1 LYLAVYF
8 QIHESERSM
17 TESMQTVEGAL
28 FSTVSTVDRL
38 GLYVD
43 DAFHPKVLTDFLG
56 LSNADVSHIAGV
68 SKKSVRYDAAI
79 PKDMM
84 ERLEQIGNI
93 CNMVA
98 QHFAGD
104 PKKTA
109 LWFKTKNPMLG
120 DIAPRDMIR
129 FGRYDK
135 LRRFVIG
142 ALVDQSRDD
151 SAKQRQSR
159 AERTAAAK

>member
-1 LYLAVYF
+1 M
-8 QIHESERSM
+8 S
-17 TESMQTVEGAL
+17 ESMQTAEGAL

-38 GLYVD
+38 GLYAD
-43 DAFHPKVLTDFLG
+43 DAFRPKALTDFLG

-79 PKDMM
+79 PKEMV

-98 QHFAGD
+98 QHFSGD

-142 ALVDQSRDD
+142 ALGDQSRND
-151 SAKQRQSR
+151 AAVRRESR
-159 AERTAAAK
+159 TERTAAAS

>member
-1 LYLAVYF
+1 
-8 QIHESERSM
+8 M
-17 TESMQTVEGAL
+17 TESRQSVEGAL

-38 GLYVD
+38 GLYAD
-43 DAFHPKVLTDFLG
+43 DAFRPKALTDFLG

-79 PKDMM
+79 PREMM

-104 PKKTA
+104 ATKTA

-142 ALVDQSRDD
+142 ALVDQSRND
-151 SAKQRQSR
+151 AVKRRESR
-159 AERTAAAK
+159 SERTAAAS

>member
-1 LYLAVYF
+1 MR
-8 QIHESERSM
+8 ESIQS
-17 TESMQTVEGAL
+17 VEGAL
-28 FSTVSTVDRL
+28 FSTVSTADRL
-38 GLYVD
+38 GLYAD
-43 DAFHPKVLTDFLG
+43 DTFRPKALTDFLG

-68 SKKSVRYDAAI
+68 SRKSVRYDGAI
-79 PKDMM
+79 PKEML

-142 ALVDQSRDD
+142 ALVDQSQDE
-151 SAKQRQSR
+151 SAKRRKSR
-159 AERTAAAK
+159 AERTAVAS